1 MILTFLSIVLI
12 KSVGDVS
19 LSMTNLMSSPFV
31 MIMRVEATLVQRKP
45 LQRFCNV
52 DFIGLP
58 CSVTLTPTIPL
69 VSAARN

>member
-1 MILTFLSIVLI
+1 
-12 KSVGDVS
+12 
-19 LSMTNLMSSPFV
+19 MTNLMSSPFV